1 MRLPLLLLL
10 LGSCALLG
18 CTNVNVA
25 LNSPDVPL
33 ESRARNHTRATT
45 GGEVSPPQTQPSA
58 PNISA
63 DVTAPVRVVPDDDGY
78 FVGLALSGG
87 GSRSA
92 NFSAACMFE
101 LQRLG
106 ILRHV
111 DYISS
116 VSGGSLTAAF
126 YCLSDDAQWNPGEA
140 QRRLTH
146 PFATDLIIKFL
157 MPWNM
162 IALLVSDF
170 DRSDLL
176 ADSFKDNVF
185 TRDGHQLTYADL
197 RQDRPRLLIN
207 ATDLQSGRGFI
218 FCDETFDQLNSDLSK
233 YPICYAVAAS
243 AAVPVVMHQVTLRD
257 YSTIFKQFR
266 HLVDGGVSDNLGISS
281 LVETYEAQ
289 LVSAEKAQ
297 RSDPYPNGALFI
309 VLDARTRFDARL
321 DDKGDVGVVEGLV
334 AGAGL
339 TSSQLLS
346 RVSTATMADIIVR
359 YSPGEVTAGQLRQQ
373 IAQLEKEGYLEL
385 RDQHGHR
392 VVVVHLALSHAA
404 DLKNTPSPSFFERLN
419 NIATYFNISEV
430 EAASLYQAATLL
442 VREQFEPRLLPL
454 ARELES
460 GAPPR

>member
-1 MRLPLLLLL
+1 
-10 LGSCALLG
+10 
-18 CTNVNVA
+18 
-25 LNSPDVPL
+25 
-33 ESRARNHTRATT
+33 
-45 GGEVSPPQTQPSA
+45 
-58 PNISA
+58 
-63 DVTAPVRVVPDDDGY
+63 
-78 FVGLALSGG
+78 
-87 GSRSA
+87 
-92 NFSAACMFE
+92 MFE

-185 TRDGHQLTYADL
+185 SRNGHQLTYADL

-218 FCDETFDQLNSDLSK
+218 FCDETFDHLNSDLSK
-233 YPICYAVAAS
+233 SPICYAVAAS